1 MQLFQIQP
9 KDLFE
14 YVFRLD
20 IIHRNHWV
28 ETKSVQSV
36 LHPFLLSNYLVSYSY
51 IYVSIHKI
59 VRLLAEVISPQ

>member
-28 ETKSVQSV
+28 
-36 LHPFLLSNYLVSYSY
+36 
-51 IYVSIHKI
+51 
-59 VRLLAEVISPQ
+59 LAFPRVNAGEL